1 MILPA
6 IRMLLSCLALVMHV
20 HPSRAVMT
28 ANAAALAAEADR
40 PVLGS
45 IVEDAAALMVWEE
58 RESGFS
64 PTPKAYSWDAKAGK
78 SLGILQQRPGVGD
91 ASLQVQV
98 SAWLDLLREGTK
110 TCPESPAAPLSGSCI
125 GARRL
130 ADRRM
135 AYVKVL
141 VQAIAH
147 ADDRSTSDTR

>member
-6 IRMLLSCLALVMHV
+6 IRMLLSALALVMHV
-20 HPSRAVMT
+20 HPPRAVME

-64 PTPKAYSWDAKAGK
+64 PMPRAYSWDAKAGK
-78 SLGILQQRPGVGD
+78 SLGLLQQRPGVGD
-91 ASLQVQV
+91 AAFEVQV
-98 SAWLDLLREGTK
+98 TAWLGLLREGVK
-110 TCPESPAAPLSGSCI
+110 ACPESPAAPLSGSCV

-135 AYVKVL
+135 AYAQTL
-141 VQAIAH
+141 VQAIAG
-147 ADDRSTSDTR
+147 R